1 MNGKIAVDAERV
13 IKWSKSE
20 DNVWTIEL
28 VSDVENPDSDGHTL
42 LRLETVLQSMTYTE
56 E

>member
-1 MNGKIAVDAERV
+1 MSGLIQVEENRV
-13 IKWSKSE
+13 IKWSKSD

-42 LRLETVLQSMTYTE
+42 LRLETILQSMTYTDE
-56 E
+56 